1 MTYSRVSSDLNYV
14 LRDVFETMVD
24 RLRKMPP
31 EKRVSVDLKDL
42 LDSSSKFVLDANLQ
56 RQRET
61 LRDNKD
67 AILGMAEEWARTGKP
82 VRTRW

>member
-1 MTYSRVSSDLNYV
+1 MTYSRVSSSDYV
-14 LRDVFETMVD
+14 LKDVFETMVD

-31 EKRVSVDLKDL
+31 EKRGSVDIKDL
-42 LDSSSKFVLDANLQ
+42 FDTSSKFVLDANLQ
-56 RQRET
+56 RQREI